1 MNVYVRELA
10 TSLAQAGVAVRV
22 YTRAT
27 HGVPAGPQT
36 VEPNLVVVPIAAG
49 DPDLSKEDLGSAIE
63 EFTAGVALD
72 LAATGGTDAIHA
84 NYWLSAVA
92 GQTLAHALRVPLA
105 VSFHTLARVKLAH
118 GDPEPGGRAAA
129 EERAVASADVLCAA
143 SASDASDL
151 STHYGAD
158 PRRIVRVPPGV
169 QHAFFSPGSRAGA
182 RRALGLGDAPH
193 VLFVGRIQPL
203 KGLDVAVCAMAEL
216 QRSDARLL
224 AVGGPSGPHGAAE
237 QARVNNLIAA
247 AGLGDRVTITDPQ
260 PHHILSTYY
269 RAADVVVVPSRTEA
283 FGIVVLEAWRRG
295 TPVVAS
301 DRAGLGELVRDGVD
315 GLLVDPEDIAALA
328 GAIVRVLGDAALAEA
343 LAGAGCTRVG
353 SFTWEAVAR
362 DYADVYA
369 AALSSVG
376 RLT

>member
-1 MNVYVRELA
+1 M
-10 TSLAQAGVAVRV
+10 
-22 YTRAT
+22 
-27 HGVPAGPQT
+27 
-36 VEPNLVVVPIAAG
+36 EPNLVVVPIAAG

-224 AVGGPSGPHGAAE
+224 AVLVLEPKRLSGAELEGMVGAATFGWLADWLNSYVVKE
-237 QARVNNLIAA
+237 HPEKETLRQKWMALHAASAPSARI
-247 AGLGDRVTITDPQ
+247 
-260 PHHILSTYY
+260 ST
-269 RAADVVVVPSRTEA
+269 PSTSR
-283 FGIVVLEAWRRG
+283 
-295 TPVVAS
+295 
-301 DRAGLGELVRDGVD
+301 
-315 GLLVDPEDIAALA
+315 
-328 GAIVRVLGDAALAEA
+328 
-343 LAGAGCTRVG
+343 
-353 SFTWEAVAR
+353 
-362 DYADVYA
+362 
-369 AALSSVG
+369 
-376 RLT
+376 

>member
-216 QRSDARLL
+216 QRGDARLL

-269 RAADVVVVPSRTEA
+269 RAADVVVVPSRTES
-283 FGIVVLEAWRRG
+283 FGLVALEAASCGR
-295 TPVVAS
+295 PVVAA
-301 DRAGLGELVRDGVD
+301 DVGGLRGLVLHGESGLRVRGR
-315 GLLVDPEDIAALA
+315 DPRHWAA
-328 GAIVRVLGDAALAEA
+328 AIGEVLGDPERAAAFGVAGATLGRSYRWSTTAQALLAALD
-343 LAGAGCTRVG
+343 R
-353 SFTWEAVAR
+353 AVVEHGER
-362 DYADVYA
+362 
-369 AALSSVG
+369 
-376 RLT
+376 R